1 MPQVKVFMSKYF
13 LDSDEAITGTFG
25 GEFNNDKG
33 AFGNA
38 TLKLLVRSKGVEE
51 WTFIM
56 QQDFVPVSFIV
67 IPPCSGTPSVHTQPC
82 YSQLSLVL
90 QPPPVGKFL

>member
-1 MPQVKVFMSKYF
+1 MLFMTQVKVFMPKYF

-38 TLKLLVRSKGVEE
+38 TLKLMVRSKGVEE

-56 QQDFVPVSFIV
+56 QQDFVPVSFIA
-67 IPPCSGTPSVHTQPC
+67 ICSGTPSLHTQSC
-82 YSQLSLVL
+82 YC
-90 QPPPVGKFL
+90 